1 MLRFKPILSEAPSH
15 NELTKQS
22 EREERELAVADR
34 RVNVYLLALTF
45 RAF

>member
-22 EREERELAVADR
+22 EREERE
-34 RVNVYLLALTF
+34 NSLLQIEE
-45 RAF
+45 

>member
-22 EREERELAVADR
+22 EREKERE
-34 RVNVYLLALTF
+34 NSLLQIEE
-45 RAF
+45 